1 MNQGVP
7 MSITQFTIEDVRC
20 FGEKQTLEIRPLT
33 FLVGEN
39 STGKTTALA
48 CFKVLGD
55 RFQSRSIDFNLHPHS
70 MGTFKDIVRN
80 SKKTE
85 KSFKLGFT
93 YPYENEDIELTVE
106 FIERENG
113 IEPVIGSMT
122 MDLVDGRIQFIPNE
136 SAESEIQVDVISKEN
151 HQYQIHISS
160 DSISYLSASLIF
172 RFSGNET
179 EEISNLVTY
188 LTEKAEKYKGE
199 NPLFHAFS
207 NMKNISVFSSAP
219 VRSSPKRTY
228 DPTRISMDPEGS
240 DIPMYLMRIEAT
252 EKKDW
257 ETLKEKLLEFGKSSG
272 LFQNIKIKNLG
283 RSLGSPFQL
292 QFKVWGPTSNILDV
306 GYGISQILPLLVQVI
321 NPSIRQRPME
331 RNKSHYILLQQ
342 PEVHLHPRAQAAF
355 SSLLAELA
363 SNSNCS
369 YIVETHSDYMID
381 RARIEIR
388 KGNINADD
396 VSLIYFEPKAN
407 TVNVHNITFDDMGNL
422 NNVPKHYRDFFL
434 LETDRLLGFK
444 E

>member
-7 MSITQFTIEDVRC
+7 MRITQFTMEDVRC
-20 FGEKQTLEIRPLT
+20 FGGKQTLEIRPLT

-55 RFQSRSIDFNLHPHS
+55 RIQLGSIDFNLHPHS

-80 SKKTE
+80 SRKKE
-85 KSFKLGFT
+85 KRFKLGFT

-113 IEPVIGSMT
+113 IEPMLGSMT
-122 MDLVDGRIQFIPNE
+122 LDLVDGRIQFIPNDTDD
-136 SAESEIQVDVISKEN
+136 SDFHLNVINQKN
-151 HQYQIHISS
+151 NDYQIQIPSHIFYSYPPSS
-160 DSISYLSASLIF
+160 IF
-172 RFSGNET
+172 RLLLGRT
-179 EEISNLVTY
+179 EEESTLITY
-188 LTEKAEKYKGE
+188 LTEKYKDLRIQPFAHVE
-199 NPLFHAFS
+199 
-207 NMKNISVFSSAP
+207 NISIFSTAP

-228 DPTRISMDPEGS
+228 DPSRISMDPEGS
-240 DIPMYLMRIEAT
+240 DIPMYLMSIEVT
-252 EKKDW
+252 EKNDW
-257 ETLKEKLLEFGKSSG
+257 DTLKEQLVEFGESSG
-272 LFQNIKIKNLG
+272 LFQNIKIKKMG

-292 QFKVWGPTSNILDV
+292 QFEVLGLTSNILDV

-321 NPSIRQRPME
+321 NPSIRQRSKE

-342 PEVHLHPRAQAAF
+342 PEVHLHPKAQAQF
-355 SSLLAELA
+355 SSLLANLV
-363 SNSNCS
+363 SKGNCS

-388 KGNINADD
+388 KGNIKADD

-434 LETDRLLGFK
+434 LETDRLMGF
-444 E
+444 EE

>member
-7 MSITQFTIEDVRC
+7 MSITQFTMEDVRC

-55 RFQSRSIDFNLHPHS
+55 FFQSRSIDFNLHPHS

-80 SKKTE
+80 SKKPE

-93 YPYENEDIELTVE
+93 YPHRNEDIELTVE

-113 IEPVIGSMT
+113 IEPVLGSMT
-122 MDLVDGRIQFIPNE
+122 IDFVDGRIMIIPNE
-136 SAESEIQVDVISKEN
+136 SDESDFHVNVINQKNNDYQV
-151 HQYQIHISS
+151 QIPS
-160 DSISYLSASLIF
+160 DIFYFYSPSFIFQILLGRIEEESPLI
-172 RFSGNET
+172 
-179 EEISNLVTY
+179 TY
-188 LTEKAEKYKGE
+188 IIEKYKDLRIQPFAHVE
-199 NPLFHAFS
+199 
-207 NMKNISVFSSAP
+207 NISIFSAAP

-228 DPTRISMDPEGS
+228 DPSRISMDPEGS
-240 DIPMYLMRIEAT
+240 DIPMYLMRTETA

-257 ETLKEKLLEFGKSSG
+257 DTLKEQLVEFGKSSG

-321 NPSIRQRPME
+321 NPSIRPRSKG
-331 RNKSHYILLQQ
+331 RNKSDYILLQQ
-342 PEVHLHPRAQAAF
+342 PEVHLHPRAQAGF
-355 SSLLAELA
+355 SSLLANLA
-363 SNSNCS
+363 SKSDSS

-388 KGNINADD
+388 KGNIKADD
-396 VSLIYFEPKAN
+396 VSLIYFEPKLN

-434 LETDRLLGFK
+434 LETDRLMGF
-444 E
+444 EE